1 MPQTVSIRSQ
11 ISTSDSI
18 GSTRIE
24 FSLPDVRLSNTTQ
37 YSSTFSSIIDAAS
50 TKTFDFSNLGTKLV
64 SLAFKATRPVAVFII
79 TADKEYEYPLSTYG
93 CFLIETKENLLTNA
107 TGIRFEV
114 PPAATPAP
122 SPAPLQ
128 YPKAAVE
135 LFVLMNT

>member
-24 FSLPDVRLSNTTQ
+24 FSLPDARLSSTSQ
-37 YSSTFSSIIDAAS
+37 YSSTFSSLIDVS
-50 TKTFDFSNLGTKLV
+50 TTKTFDFSNLGTKLI
-64 SLAFKATRPVAVFII
+64 SLAFKASRPVAAFII
-79 TADKEYEYPLSTYG
+79 TADKEYEFPLSTYG
-93 CFLIETKENLLTNA
+93 CVLVETKENLLISA

-114 PPAATPAP
+114 PPASSPAP

-128 YPKAAVE
+128 YPKASVE
-135 LFVLMNT
+135 LFVLMGS

>member
-1 MPQTVSIRSQ
+1 MPQTVSIKSS

-24 FSLPDVRLSNTTQ
+24 FSLPDARLVSTTQ
-37 YSSTFSSIIDAAS
+37 YSSTFSSLIDAGT

-64 SLAFKATRPVAVFII
+64 SLAFKATRPVAAFII

-93 CFLIETKENLLTNA
+93 CLLVETKENLLTNA

-114 PPAATPAP
+114 PPASNTAP

-135 LFVLMNT
+135 LFVLLTT

>member
-1 MPQTVSIRSQ
+1 MPQIVSIRSQ

-18 GSTRIE
+18 GSTRID
-24 FSLPDVRLSNTTQ
+24 FSLPDARLTSLTQ
-37 YSSTFSSIIDAAS
+37 YSSTFSSLINEAS
-50 TKTFDFSNLGTKLV
+50 TKTFDFSNLGAKLI
-64 SLAFKATRPVAVFII
+64 SLAFKATRPVAAFII

-93 CFLIETKENLLTNA
+93 CLLVETKENLLINA

-114 PPAATPAP
+114 PPASTPAP

-135 LFVLMNT
+135 LFVLMGA